1 MSALPPAPL
10 WKRLA
15 AGLYDLLPLAALL
28 MLATFAL
35 LPLTGGEGM
44 PRRGPG
50 HHAYQSFMGLLIALY
65 YVWSW
70 HRGGQTIGM
79 RAWRLRV
86 QTDAAE
92 RPALG
97 TALLRF
103 AFSLIAITA
112 FGVGLLWSLYDP
124 RKRMWQDIWTGTE
137 VVCVPKR

>member
-1 MSALPPAPL
+1 MSILPYAPL

-15 AGLYDLLPLAALL
+15 AALYDLLPLAALL

-44 PRRGPG
+44 PRQGIG
-50 HHAYQSFMGLLIALY
+50 HHAYQAFIGLLITLY
-65 YVWSW
+65 YAWSW

-86 QTDAAE
+86 QTDAAQ
-92 RPALG
+92 RPSLR

-103 AFSLIAITA
+103 AGSLIAIA
-112 FGVGLLWSLYDP
+112 AAGIGLLWPLFDA
-124 RKRMWQDIWTGTE
+124 RKRMWQDIWSGTV
-137 VVCVPKR
+137 VVCVPKP